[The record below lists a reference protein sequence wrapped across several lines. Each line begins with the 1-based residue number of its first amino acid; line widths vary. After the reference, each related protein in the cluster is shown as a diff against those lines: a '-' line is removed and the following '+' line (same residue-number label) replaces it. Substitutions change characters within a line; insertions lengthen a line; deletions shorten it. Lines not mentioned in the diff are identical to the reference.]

1 MLSAIDE
8 HPVQEPGPAFERNMV
23 LPAAVE
29 SSRENRL
36 RLVALGFEPITI
48 VVEDHAQ
55 SEPQHAG
62 FLDWAKFDEATLP
75 PKANPR
81 KSRLSKLFSPLN
93 SIKAELPGN
102 VTVEGLGGAIESAH
116 NLFHSVRRLD
126 FMESERRIY
135 LPPETSLDPKHL
147 SRRRELERFENELF
161 DVSKYNGSCDYLTA
175 LAWAEEGLCGSI
187 TLYRVLFDEV
197 GGMMTGIRPVA
208 AMRGVPT
215 PVLVR
220 MRTHEA
226 VKRKVVFVPID
237 EDADGFRWSANPGRS
252 PTYVR
257 LNNAARSLPPPR
269 SPGRSRS
276 RSRSRHGWLRLAD
289 ADGVC
294 ATIPQ
299 FIALLHAARSI
310 LEDVKSN
317 CVAPL
322 GTENGDVKPAVALI
336 DPPRSNPHAGGN
348 VHVAVLLPNDVSWV
362 DEEIVWTDQ
371 NGLAEFRQRKY
382 WGLIDLPSPRRSRG
396 RSRSRARGRS
406 RSRSRHP
413 SHSRHGSRSQ
423 SRHVY

>member
-1 MLSAIDE
+1 MLPATDE
-8 HPVQEPGPAFERNMV
+8 RPVQEQEATFAGDAISS
-23 LPAAVE
+23 AIVE
-29 SSRENRL
+29 TSPEDRL
-36 RLVALGFEPITI
+36 QLVAPQFEPITI

-55 SEPQHAG
+55 FEPQHAG
-62 FLDWAKFDEATLP
+62 FLDWAKFDETTLP

-81 KSRLSKLFSPLN
+81 KSRLRRLFSPLN

-116 NLFHSVRRLD
+116 NLFHSVQRLD
-126 FMESERRIY
+126 FMESERRMY
-135 LPPETSLDPKHL
+135 LPRGTLPDSQKSSP
-147 SRRRELERFENELF
+147 RRELERFENELF

-187 TLYRVLFDEV
+187 TLYRVLLDEV
-197 GGMMTGIRPVA
+197 SGMAVGIRPVA
-208 AMRGVPT
+208 AMRDVPT

-226 VKRKVVFVPID
+226 IKRKVVFVPID
-237 EDADGFRWSANPGRS
+237 EDADDFRWSANPSRG
-252 PTYVR
+252 PAYVR
-257 LNNAARSLPPPR
+257 LNNAARSLSPPR
-269 SPGRSRS
+269 SPGWSRS
-276 RSRSRHGWLRLAD
+276 RSGRGSSRLVD

-299 FIALLHAARSI
+299 FLALLHASRSV
-310 LEDVKSN
+310 LEDVKSSSIG
-317 CVAPL
+317 PL
-322 GTENGDVKPAVALI
+322 GTEDGNVKAAVALI
-336 DPPRSNPHAGGN
+336 DPPRSNPHAGGS
-348 VHVAVLLPNDVSWV
+348 VHVAVLLPNDASWA

-382 WGLIDLPSPRRSRG
+382 WELIELPSPRRSRG
-396 RSRSRARGRS
+396 RSGSRARGRS

-413 SHSRHGSRSQ
+413 SQSRHGSRSQ

>member
-1 MLSAIDE
+1 MLSTTDE
-8 HPVQEPGPAFERNMV
+8 HPVQEQGPTSGRNKLLSV
-23 LPAAVE
+23 VVE
-29 SSRENRL
+29 SSCESHL
-36 RLVALGFEPITI
+36 RLVAPGFEPITI
-48 VVEDHAQ
+48 VVEDHAP

-62 FLDWAKFDEATLP
+62 FLDWTKFDEATLP

-81 KSRLSKLFSPLN
+81 KSRLRKLFSPLN

-135 LPPETSLDPKHL
+135 LPPEASLGLQNLP
-147 SRRRELERFENELF
+147 RRRELERFENELF

-175 LAWAEEGLCGSI
+175 LAWAEESFCGSI

-197 GGMMTGIRPVA
+197 DGKMTGIRPVA
-208 AMRGVPT
+208 AMRDVPI

-220 MRTHEA
+220 MRTHET
-226 VKRKVVFVPID
+226 VKRKVVFVPVD
-237 EDADGFRWSANPGRS
+237 EDAGSFRWSANPSRG
-252 PTYVR
+252 PTYVK

-276 RSRSRHGWLRLAD
+276 RSRSRHGSSRLAD

-299 FIALLHAARSI
+299 FLALLHAARSI

-317 CVAPL
+317 NVAPL
-322 GTENGDVKPAVALI
+322 GTEDGDVKSAVALI
-336 DPPRSNPHAGGN
+336 DPPRPNPHAGGS
-348 VHVAVLLPNDVSWV
+348 VHVAVLLPNDAPWA

-382 WGLIDLPSPRRSRG
+382 WDLIDLPSPRKSRG
-396 RSRSRARGRS
+396 RSRSRARGWS